1 MEHNNKGR
9 KKLETKNVFIVGAKG
24 IPAKY
29 GGYESFVEQL
39 TARKVSDNIHYFV
52 ACRKDLSDNKNDIF
66 MHNNATCFNV
76 DVPNVGPAR
85 AILYDIK
92 AMEWSIKYI
101 KENNIENPLIYV
113 LACRIGPFI
122 NKYKKQLKRL
132 GGKLYI
138 NPDGHEWLRAKWSKP
153 VRKYWKI
160 SEQLMV
166 KHADLLVCDSLN
178 IEKYIQTQYKKYN
191 PQTTFIAYG
200 ADIKQ
205 STLENDSIELLDWYK
220 KFDLEANN
228 YYLIVGR
235 FVPENNYETMI
246 REFMRSNSE
255 KDLVIV
261 TNVEKNTFF
270 NNLKEITEFE
280 SDKRIKFVGTVYNQN
295 LLKKI
300 RENAY
305 GYLHGHSVGGTN
317 PSLLEALASTRL
329 NLLYNVGFNKEV
341 AESSGL
347 YWNKETENLSSLID
361 STDRLEE
368 KEINELDELSTS
380 RISDNY
386 SWNKIVN
393 DYEKLFKKVNDN
405 G

>member
-1 MEHNNKGR
+1 M
-9 KKLETKNVFIVGAKG
+9 ETKNVFIVGAKG

-39 TARKVSDNIHYFV
+39 TARQVSKDIHYFV

-66 MHNNATCFNV
+66 THNNATCFNV

-132 GGKLYI
+132 GGKLYV

-270 NNLKEITEFE
+270 NNLKESTEFE

-341 AESSGL
+341 AESSAL
-347 YWNKETENLSSLID
+347 YWNKETGNLSSLIN

-368 KEINELDELSTS
+368 KEINKLDELSTS

>member
-1 MEHNNKGR
+1 M
-9 KKLETKNVFIVGAKG
+9 ETKNVFIVGAKG

-39 TARKVSDNIHYFV
+39 TARQVSKDIHYFV

-66 MHNNATCFNV
+66 THNNATCFNV

-101 KENNIENPLIYV
+101 KENNIEKPLIYV

-132 GGKLYI
+132 GGKLYV

-205 STLENDSIELLDWYK
+205 STLENDSRELLDWYK
-220 KFDLEANN
+220 KSNLEANN

-246 REFMRSNSE
+246 REFMKSNSE

-270 NNLKEITEFE
+270 NNLKESTEFE

-341 AESSGL
+341 AESSAL
-347 YWNKETENLSSLID
+347 YWNKETGNLSSLIN

-368 KEINELDELSTS
+368 KEINKLDELSTS

>member
-1 MEHNNKGR
+1 
-9 KKLETKNVFIVGAKG
+9 LEIKNVFIIGAKG

-39 TARKVSDNIHYFV
+39 TARQVAKDIHYFV

-66 MHNNATCFNV
+66 TYNNATCFNV
-76 DVPNVGPAR
+76 KVPNVGPAR

-101 KENNIENPLIYV
+101 KENNIKKPLIYV

-122 NKYKKQLKRL
+122 SKYKKQLKRL
-132 GGKLYI
+132 GGKLYV

-205 STLENDSIELLDWYK
+205 STLENNSVELLDWYK
-220 KFDLEANN
+220 KFNLEANK

-270 NNLKEITEFE
+270 NNLKESTAFE

-341 AESSGL
+341 AESSAL
-347 YWNKETENLSSLID
+347 YWNKETGNLSSLID

-368 KEINELDELSTS
+368 KEINKLDELSTS

>member
-1 MEHNNKGR
+1 M
-9 KKLETKNVFIVGAKG
+9 ETKNVFIVGAKG

-39 TARKVSDNIHYFV
+39 TARQVSKDIHYFV

-66 MHNNATCFNV
+66 THNNATCFNV

-101 KENNIENPLIYV
+101 KENNIEKPLIYV

-132 GGKLYI
+132 GGKLYV

-270 NNLKEITEFE
+270 NNLKESTEFE

-341 AESSGL
+341 AESSAL

>member
-1 MEHNNKGR
+1 M
-9 KKLETKNVFIVGAKG
+9 KNVFIIGAKG

-39 TARKVSDNIHYFV
+39 TARQVAKDIHYFV

-66 MHNNATCFNV
+66 TYNNATCFNV
-76 DVPNVGPAR
+76 KVPNVGPAR

-101 KENNIENPLIYV
+101 KENNIKKPLIYV

-122 NKYKKQLKRL
+122 SKYKKQLKRL
-132 GGKLYI
+132 GGKLYV

-205 STLENDSIELLDWYK
+205 STLENNSVELLDWYK
-220 KFDLEANN
+220 KFNLEANK

-270 NNLKEITEFE
+270 NNLKESTAFE

-341 AESSGL
+341 AESSAL
-347 YWNKETENLSSLID
+347 YWNKETGNLSSLID

-368 KEINELDELSTS
+368 KEINKLDELSTS

>member
-1 MEHNNKGR
+1 M
-9 KKLETKNVFIVGAKG
+9 ETKNVFIVGAKG

-39 TARKVSDNIHYFV
+39 TARQVSKDIHYFV

-66 MHNNATCFNV
+66 THNNATCFNV

-101 KENNIENPLIYV
+101 KENNIEKPLIYV

-132 GGKLYI
+132 GGKLYV

-205 STLENDSIELLDWYK
+205 STLENDSRELLDWYK
-220 KFDLEANN
+220 KFNLEANN

-246 REFMRSNSE
+246 REFMKSNSE

-270 NNLKEITEFE
+270 NNLKESTEFE

-341 AESSGL
+341 AESSAL
-347 YWNKETENLSSLID
+347 YWNKETGNLSSLIN

-368 KEINELDELSTS
+368 KEINKLDELSTS

>member
-1 MEHNNKGR
+1 M
-9 KKLETKNVFIVGAKG
+9 ETKNVFIVGAKG

-39 TARKVSDNIHYFV
+39 TARQVSKDIHYFV

-66 MHNNATCFNV
+66 THNNATCFNV

-101 KENNIENPLIYV
+101 KENNIEKPLIYV

-132 GGKLYI
+132 GGKLYV

-205 STLENDSIELLDWYK
+205 STLENDSTELLDWYK

-246 REFMRSNSE
+246 REFMRSKSE

-270 NNLKEITEFE
+270 NNLKESTEFE

-341 AESSGL
+341 AESSAL
-347 YWNKETENLSSLID
+347 YWNKETGNLSSLIN

-368 KEINELDELSTS
+368 KEINKLDELSTS

>member
-1 MEHNNKGR
+1 M
-9 KKLETKNVFIVGAKG
+9 ETKNVFIVGAKG

-39 TARKVSDNIHYFV
+39 TARQVSEDIHYFV

-66 MHNNATCFNV
+66 THNNATCFNV

-101 KENNIENPLIYV
+101 KENNIEKPLIYV

-132 GGKLYI
+132 GGKLYV

-205 STLENDSIELLDWYK
+205 STLENDSRELLDWYK
-220 KFDLEANN
+220 KSNLEANN

-246 REFMRSNSE
+246 REFMKSNSE

-270 NNLKEITEFE
+270 NNLKESTEFE

-341 AESSGL
+341 AESSAL
-347 YWNKETENLSSLID
+347 YWNKETGNLSSLIN

-368 KEINELDELSTS
+368 KEINKLDELSTS

-386 SWNKIVN
+386 SWNKIVS
-393 DYEKLFKKVNDN
+393 DYEKKFLEEF
-405 G
+405 